1 MAEEKK
7 EETGLKAKT
16 VSLIGKII
24 GGSIILIG
32 FILKAFGIWNV
43 EVNDLIKIGF
53 AEMAVF
59 GPIDINIA
67 LDTFIKK
74 GDE

>member
-1 MAEEKK
+1 MAEEKTEK
-7 EETGLKAKT
+7 GLKAKT

-32 FILKAFGIWNV
+32 FILKCFGVWDC
-43 EVNDLIKIGF
+43 EVNDLIKVGF

-59 GPIDINIA
+59 GTIDINIA
-67 LDTFIKK
+67 LDKFLKK
-74 GDE
+74 GE

>member
-1 MAEEKK
+1 MAEEKT
-7 EETGLKAKT
+7 ENGIKAKT
-16 VSLIGKII
+16 ISLIGKIV
-24 GGSIILIG
+24 GGSIILVG

-59 GPIDINIA
+59 GTIDINIA
-67 LDTFIKK
+67 LDKFIKK
-74 GDE
+74 GE